1 MHEFNRRTEM
11 CDNNVGVAKRI
22 DVETISKE
30 IADLVKELDNE
41 AKVKI
46 PVQDIKQIQKKLE
59 KLIAE

>member
-1 MHEFNRRTEM
+1 M

-30 IADLVKELDNE
+30 IADLVKELDKE

-46 PVQDIKQIQKKLE
+46 PVQDIKKIQKKLE